1 MPIEGYDGL
10 GMRLGSEKKYMH
22 AYFSEQNIFQSFY
35 LKKMKD
41 SLIVIL
47 IQQDSQCT
55 FIVEKQNNSLAN
67 QEISRFVYNPKFH

>member
-1 MPIEGYDGL
+1 
-10 GMRLGSEKKYMH
+10 
-22 AYFSEQNIFQSFY
+22 
-35 LKKMKD
+35 MKD
-41 SLIVIL
+41 SLIIIL